1 MSVEELVEQTETA
14 RKKPSP
20 RAKTTRTRSK
30 RTSDVDETPSATTAP
45 QGGPESPPE
54 EPITEFAPA
63 ERDVVD
69 IERESAATNTSFDD
83 TARVATITNDA
94 PPVPWLDG
102 ETGEATPSFP
112 ATEQVAPAA
121 FPEVRAYAP
130 PVEATDPGQP
140 APQADGSIVL
150 GVAEPPPATEQG
162 TVYPGQSPD
171 GGRPPMNRPPRND
184 RRGSARRDRSG
195 RQEYSERPGAA
206 DRGQVPGSDG
216 RESRDGRVAG
226 GPGGRPRPERQ
237 QPAPNQAAPSRNGGP
252 PHLTVA
258 ELEAKAP
265 EALNEMARSLEL
277 QGYSRMP
284 RPELIIKLLQAQTER
299 DGHIFG
305 DGVLEIIED
314 GFGFLRGPRLL
325 PGPDDIYVSQSQIR
339 RFGLRTGDRISG
351 QVRPPK
357 DNEKFFSLLR
367 VEVVNGVDPETAR
380 RRPSFDTLTPIFPL
394 ELLNLETQPNILS
407 TRLLNLV
414 APIGRGQRGLIVS
427 PPKAGKTMLL
437 KAIANGIS
445 TNCPDVHLMVC
456 LIGERPE
463 EVTDMR
469 RSIEGEV
476 ISSTFDEPVED
487 HTKVAEMALERAK
500 RLVEGGRDVVI
511 LLDSITRLA
520 RAYNLAVPP
529 SGRTLSGGIDP
540 VALYPP
546 KRFFGAARNIEGG
559 GSLTIVSTCLI
570 DTGSRM
576 DDVIYEEF
584 KGTGNMELH
593 LDRKL
598 AERRIYPSIDVQRS
612 GTRREELL
620 LDDYTLRQVWTMRR
634 MVSMLGGSEGTELLL
649 ARLSKT
655 QTNDEFLE
663 TLNKDI

>member
-1 MSVEELVEQTETA
+1 VPGE
-14 RKKPSP
+14 
-20 RAKTTRTRSK
+20 RAN
-30 RTSDVDETPSATTAP
+30 
-45 QGGPESPPE
+45 G
-54 EPITEFAPA
+54 A
-63 ERDVVD
+63 ER
-69 IERESAATNTSFDD
+69 F
-83 TARVATITNDA
+83 
-94 PPVPWLDG
+94 
-102 ETGEATPSFP
+102 
-112 ATEQVAPAA
+112 
-121 FPEVRAYAP
+121 
-130 PVEATDPGQP
+130 
-140 APQADGSIVL
+140 
-150 GVAEPPPATEQG
+150 
-162 TVYPGQSPD
+162 
-171 GGRPPMNRPPRND
+171 GG
-184 RRGSARRDRSG
+184 
-195 RQEYSERPGAA
+195 
-206 DRGQVPGSDG
+206 DG
-216 RESRDGRVAG
+216 RESR
-226 GPGGRPRPERQ
+226 PGYGQGQQARPRNG
-237 QPAPNQAAPSRNGGP
+237 APYAQQAAPVRSGP
-252 PHLTVA
+252 PHITISELDAKSAEELA
-258 ELEAKAP
+258 EL
-265 EALNEMARSLEL
+265 ARELEIPSFGRL
-277 QGYSRMP
+277 P
-284 RPELIIKLLQAQTER
+284 RQEQMVRLLRAQTEK
-299 DGHIFG
+299 DGQIFG
-305 DGVLEIIED
+305 DGILEIIED
-314 GFGFLRGPRLL
+314 GFGFLRGQRFL

-339 RFGLRTGDRISG
+339 RFGLRTGDRVSG

-367 VEVVNGVDPETAR
+367 VEAVNGIDPETAR

-394 ELLNLETQPNILS
+394 ELINLETASNILS

-445 TNCPDVHLMVC
+445 TNCPDIHLMVC

-598 AERRIYPSIDVQRS
+598 AERRIYPSIDIQRS

-620 LDDYTLRQVWTMRR
+620 LDESTLRQVWTMRR

-649 ARLSKT
+649 GRLSKT

-663 TLNKDI
+663 TLNRDV